1 MSLPQSRKL
10 LLADLAVGREAAFDF
25 SVSPEDMA
33 RFAELSGDF
42 NPLHIDDAF
51 ARGKQ
56 FEGRVVYGAL
66 IIAKV
71 SRLIGMEL
79 PGQDS
84 VWTKVTFQFNRP
96 LYVGQTATLSGVVAT
111 LSEATGFM
119 ELKLALKVEG
129 RLLAKGIAE
138 VLLVSR

>member
-1 MSLPQSRKL
+1 MSSPQSRKL
-10 LLADLAVGREAAFDF
+10 TFADLAVGGKASFEF
-25 SVSPEDMA
+25 SVSDMDMA

-51 ARGKQ
+51 ARAKK
-56 FEGRVVYGAL
+56 FEGKVVYGAL

-84 VWTKVTFQFNRP
+84 VWTNVNFQFNRP
-96 LYVGQTATLSGVVAT
+96 LYIGQTATLEGAVTT
-111 LSEATGFM
+111 LSEATGFV
-119 ELKLALKVEG
+119 ELKLTLKVDG
-129 RLLAKGIAE
+129 RTLGKGTAE
-138 VLLVSR
+138 VLLVGR

>member
-1 MSLPQSRKL
+1 MSSSESRKL
-10 LLADLAVGREAAFDF
+10 IWSDLAVGNKASFDF

-51 ARGKQ
+51 ARGKR
-56 FEGRVVYGAL
+56 FEGKVVYGAL

-84 VWTKVTFQFNRP
+84 VWTNISFQFNRP
-96 LYVGQTATLSGVVAT
+96 LYVGQTATLEGVVVT
-111 LSEATGFM
+111 LSEATGFV
-119 ELKLALKVEG
+119 ELKLTLRTEG
-129 RLLAKGIAE
+129 RALAKGIAE

>member
-1 MSLPQSRKL
+1 MSLGESRKL
-10 LLADLAVGREAAFDF
+10 IWTDLAVGSKASFDF
-25 SVSPEDMA
+25 SVSAEDMA
-33 RFAELSGDF
+33 RFAELSGDL

-51 ARGKQ
+51 ARGKR

-84 VWTKVTFQFNRP
+84 VWTTVNFQFNRP
-96 LYVGQTATLSGVVAT
+96 LYVGQTATLEGVVVS
-111 LSEATGFM
+111 LSEATGFV
-119 ELKLALKVEG
+119 ELKVSLKVEG
-129 RLLAKGIAE
+129 RPLAKGTAE

>member
-1 MSLPQSRKL
+1 MSLSESRRVIWT
-10 LLADLAVGREAAFDF
+10 DLAVGNSASFDF

-79 PGQDS
+79 PGRDS

-96 LYVGQTATLSGVVAT
+96 LYVGQTATLQGVVAT
-111 LSEATGFM
+111 LSEATGFV
-119 ELKLALKVEG
+119 ELKLTLKVDG
-129 RLLAKGIAE
+129 RPLAKGIAE

>member
-1 MSLPQSRKL
+1 MASPRSQKL
-10 LLADLAVGREAAFDF
+10 AFADLAVGGKASFEF
-25 SVSPEDMA
+25 SVSDADMA

-51 ARGKQ
+51 AREKK
-56 FEGRVVYGAL
+56 FEGKVVYGAL

-84 VWTKVTFQFNRP
+84 VWTNVNFQFNRP
-96 LYVGQTATLSGVVAT
+96 LYVGQAATLEGVVTT
-111 LSEATGFM
+111 LSEATGFV
-119 ELKLALKVEG
+119 ELKLTLKVDG
-129 RLLAKGIAE
+129 RTLGKGTAE
-138 VLLVSR
+138 VLLVGR

>member
-1 MSLPQSRKL
+1 MSSPQSRKL
-10 LLADLAVGREAAFDF
+10 TFADLAVGGKASFEF
-25 SVSPEDMA
+25 SVSDMDMA

-51 ARGKQ
+51 ARAKK
-56 FEGRVVYGAL
+56 FEGKVVFGAL

-84 VWTKVTFQFNRP
+84 VWTNVNFQFNRP
-96 LYVGQTATLSGVVAT
+96 LYVGQAATLEGAVTT
-111 LSEATGFM
+111 LSEATGFV
-119 ELKLALKVEG
+119 ELRLTLKVDG
-129 RLLAKGIAE
+129 RTLGKGTAE
-138 VLLVSR
+138 VLLVGR

>member
-1 MSLPQSRKL
+1 MSLSESRRL
-10 LLADLAVGREAAFDF
+10 IWTDLAVGNGASFDF

-79 PGQDS
+79 PGRDS

-96 LYVGQTATLSGVVAT
+96 LYVGQAATLEGVVAT
-111 LSEATGFM
+111 LSEATGFV
-119 ELKLALKVEG
+119 ELKLTLKVDG

-138 VLLVSR
+138 VLLVGR

>member
-1 MSLPQSRKL
+1 MSLPESRRL
-10 LLADLAVGREAAFDF
+10 LWADLAVGNTASFDF

-33 RFAELSGDF
+33 RFAEISGDF
-42 NPLHIDDAF
+42 NPLHVDDAF
-51 ARGKQ
+51 ARGKK

-96 LYVGQTATLSGVVAT
+96 LYVGQTATLEGVVAT
-111 LSEATGFM
+111 LSDATGFV
-119 ELKLALKVEG
+119 ELKLTLKVDG

-138 VLLVSR
+138 VLLVGR

>member
-1 MSLPQSRKL
+1 MLLGESRKL
-10 LLADLAVGREAAFDF
+10 IWADLAVGDKASFDF
-25 SVSPEDMA
+25 SVASEDMA

-51 ARGKQ
+51 ARAKQ

-84 VWTKVTFQFNRP
+84 VWTKITFQFNRP
-96 LYVGQTATLSGVVAT
+96 LYVGQSATLEGVVAT
-111 LSEATGFM
+111 LSEATGFV
-119 ELKLALKVEG
+119 ELKLTLRTEG

-138 VLLVSR
+138 VLLVGR